1 MQISAGDS
9 SSKKPVQL
17 VTGISRDVEH
27 HDLPVTSVS
36 AEAATLIRD
45 NEHEIRDNE
54 HEGGITKL
62 SWSPRIR
69 AQSQPRLKVFAI
81 QTFRGTPMM
90 GKYFASLFLL
100 MGCFAILLISPSA
113 NASPGGLVA
122 TPTVAE
128 QLLLTEANQDRA
140 ARHLPL
146 LERDPRLSQ
155 AALSHARQ
163 MAQHGDISH
172 GFPGEPDL
180 SERGASA
187 GVRFSLITENVAE
200 AGESTV
206 IHELWMH
213 SEGHRANLL
222 DPDVNIVGIAVVVDH
237 DEVYAVEDF
246 ASTVQNLS
254 LNEQEATVT
263 NLLAGTGLSI
273 VDSSSELLSNAR
285 QTCSME
291 TGYSGRRQPWY
302 IVRYTAS
309 RLDRLPPQ
317 LSNRLSS
324 GNYREAVVA
333 ACTPPRSR
341 TFSSYSIAVLLYP

>member
-1 MQISAGDS
+1 
-9 SSKKPVQL
+9 
-17 VTGISRDVEH
+17 
-27 HDLPVTSVS
+27 
-36 AEAATLIRD
+36 
-45 NEHEIRDNE
+45 
-54 HEGGITKL
+54 
-62 SWSPRIR
+62 
-69 AQSQPRLKVFAI
+69 
-81 QTFRGTPMM
+81 MM
-90 GKYFASLFLL
+90 GKYFASFFLL
-100 MGCFAILLISPSA
+100 MGCFATLLISPSA
-113 NASPGGLVA
+113 NASNRGSAGIPA
-122 TPTVAE
+122 VAE
-128 QLLLTEANQDRA
+128 QLLLMEANQDRA

-155 AALSHARQ
+155 AALFHAQQ

-180 SERGASA
+180 SERGADA

-222 DPDVNIVGIAVVVDH
+222 DPDVNVVGIAVVVDH

-254 LNEQEATVT
+254 LSEQEATVT
-263 NLLAGTGLSI
+263 NLLAGTGLS
-273 VDSSSELLSNAR
+273 VANASSELLGNAR

-302 IVRYTAS
+302 IMRYTVS
-309 RLDRLPPQ
+309 RLDRLPAQ

-324 GNYREAVVA
+324 GKYREAVVA
-333 ACTPPRSR
+333 ACTPPKSS
-341 TFSSYSIAVLLYP
+341 TLSSYSIAVLLYP